1 MGMPTRIT
9 AAETVASNVRAYRQ
23 LRGMDQGVLAGR
35 LRDVG
40 IAWRQV
46 TVSEVERNQRS
57 VTVQELLALAF
68 ALGTTILQLLDTRG
82 PERIEGPLMAL
93 VPESSMSN
101 LGIPLWRQARVQS
114 IRPEDLT
121 ALVCAHEGRLVAE
134 WDDDGMKSFR
144 VEKAQPR

>member
-1 MGMPTRIT
+1 
-9 AAETVASNVRAYRQ
+9 
-23 LRGMDQGVLAGR
+23 
-35 LRDVG
+35 
-40 IAWRQV
+40 
-46 TVSEVERNQRS
+46 
-57 VTVQELLALAF
+57 
-68 ALGTTILQLLDTRG
+68 
-82 PERIEGPLMAL
+82 MAL